1 MSVRWYPA
9 VVERAKDGFGVVFPD
24 VPGCTSAGDTVEEAL
39 SNAAEALEGHIEL
52 LVEHG
57 EPVPEPGPPDA
68 PVPDWLGEDVDV
80 VVRVLVP
87 VEMPGRAMRLNIT
100 LDEGLVRRIDRVARA
115 LGMSRSGFLAE
126 AARRMLRERGDGQ
139 GKEAA

>member
-9 VVERAKDGFGVVFPD
+9 LVERGTDGYGVVFPD

-39 SNAAEALEGHIEL
+39 RNAAEALEGHIEL

-57 EPVPEPGPPDA
+57 ESVPEPGVPDA
-68 PVPDWLGEDVDV
+68 PLPDWLEEEDIVA
-80 VVRVLVP
+80 RALVP
-87 VEMPGRAMRLNIT
+87 VELPGRAMRLNIT
-100 LDEGLVRRIDRVARA
+100 LDEGLVRRIDRAARS

-126 AARRMLRERGDGQ
+126 AARRLLREL
-139 GKEAA
+139 GKGRDAA